1 MAKPILRILV
11 GSTNPVK
18 RAAAEGAFIKAF
30 ANHRIEC
37 EAISVPS
44 GVADQPMTEADTK
57 LGAQNRT
64 LHCASRDVQKDCDY
78 YVAMEGGV
86 DHFGEGPATFA
97 YVAIRDQNGRTSTG
111 RSSNL
116 PLPEFVYKRLVQ
128 GEELAHVMDDVFNEH
143 NIRQKGGAIG
153 VLTNHL
159 ETRES
164 VYTQALILALA
175 PFMFAELYQS

>member
-1 MAKPILRILV
+1 MSKETVRILV

-18 RAAAEGAFIKAF
+18 RAAAVAAFSKAY
-30 ANHRIEC
+30 ANHNIEC
-37 EAISVPS
+37 EVISVPS
-44 GVADQPMTEADTK
+44 GVADQPMNEDDTK

-64 LHCASRDVQKDCDY
+64 LQCAKADHEQHFDF

-86 DHFGEGPATFA
+86 ENFSEGPATFA
-97 YVAIRDQNGRTSTG
+97 YVAIRDQNGHMSTG

-116 PLPEFVYKRLVQ
+116 PLPTFVYKRLVQ
-128 GEELAHVMDDVFNEH
+128 GEELAHVIDDVFNEH

-175 PFMFAELYQS
+175 PFMYAELYQS